1 MSQLARPDPRPA
13 RFGSASAVRPGAGRG
28 RGATAGW
35 RPARGAWSTLATRP
49 AATQL
54 RELLTLLRDTL
65 RLYEPARAAKHFP
78 LVEDRALYVASLGL
92 AVSDRGCAVR
102 GGRYL
107 RQRYV
112 LQLFIDDRVHRG
124 GAHLLGDLDAKGADV
139 CHLKHD
145 AGLLSASSI
154 IHAP

>member
-1 MSQLARPDPRPA
+1 MYPPRTPRTGARRGHRGMEAGPWSVVGPRHPPG
-13 RFGSASAVRPGAGRG
+13 RYAVERVAYSTSRY
-28 RGATAGW
+28 ATIV
-35 RPARGAWSTLATRP
+35 RTR
-49 AATQL
+49 
-54 RELLTLLRDTL
+54 
-65 RLYEPARAAKHFP
+65 AKYFP
-78 LVEDRALYVASLGL
+78 LVEGRALYVASLGL

-102 GGRYL
+102 GGSYL

-145 AGLLSASSI
+145 AGLLGAFSI